1 MYQVNIYGVK
11 NIHNKSDDAIL
22 REYAR
27 KQYKKV
33 RDSLKKY
40 STYKIMGEI
49 DEKEYQDIK
58 EKEKNGDSTAIYTT
72 KRTEFFYTHL
82 INVEKTLLETI
93 NILISQITYKPQK
106 EILKQ

>member
-58 EKEKNGDSTAIYTT
+58 EKEKM
-72 KRTEFFYTHL
+72 
-82 INVEKTLLETI
+82 
-93 NILISQITYKPQK
+93 
-106 EILKQ
+106 EILRQYILLKEPNFSILT